1 MANVEGCKIPK
12 SMIIREYD
20 LDPEEEKVNEF
31 KKDQF
36 MSLDDMI

>member
-1 MANVEGCKIPK
+1 MANVEGCKIPW
-12 SMIIREYD
+12 EYD